1 MTFSRKMMV
10 AVLAV
15 LLFVMVF
22 DVCAQ
27 WPPGK
32 TVINLGDLNLAVPPK
47 PTAQTPIVDSPI
59 TIPAGNSSDTIN
71 ASMNNTTI
79 NNTLTASPIESSQPM
94 QSAGIIDL
102 SNYSKDRRDK
112 NLGGYKNIMYPIAEA
127 RGSTASTSGGGSG
140 GGCGGCS

>member
-47 PTAQTPIVDSPI
+47 PTAETPAGDSPI

-79 NNTLTASPIESSQPM
+79 NNTLTASPIESQQPK
-94 QSAGIIDL
+94 QSAALIDL
-102 SNYSKDRRDK
+102 SNYSKDRRGK
-112 NLGGYKNIMYPIAEA
+112 NLAGYKNIMYPIAEA
-127 RGSTASTSGGGSG
+127 RGSTASATSGGGSG
-140 GGCGGCS
+140 GCGC

>member
-10 AVLAV
+10 AILAV
-15 LLFVMVF
+15 LFFVMVF

-47 PTAQTPIVDSPI
+47 PMAETPAGDSPI
-59 TIPAGNSSDTIN
+59 AIPAGNGSDTIN

-94 QSAGIIDL
+94 QSEAITIIDL

-127 RGSTASTSGGGSG
+127 RGSTTSTAGSG
-140 GGCGGCS
+140 GCGC

>member
-27 WPPGK
+27 WSPGK
-32 TVINLGDLNLAVPPK
+32 TVINMGDLNLAVPPGA
-47 PTAQTPIVDSPI
+47 TAKAQSPASSPI
-59 TIPAGNSSDTIN
+59 INPAGNGSDTIN
-71 ASMNNTTI
+71 VSLNNTTI
-79 NNTLTASPIESSQPM
+79 NNTLTASPIESQQAT
-94 QSAGIIDL
+94 QSAAIIDL

-112 NLGGYKNIMYPIAEA
+112 NLAGYKNIMYPIAEA
-127 RGSTASTSGGGSG
+127 RGSTASATSGSGSG
-140 GGCGGCS
+140 GGCGC

>member
-27 WPPGK
+27 WSPGK

-47 PTAQTPIVDSPI
+47 PTAETPAGDSPI

-71 ASMNNTTI
+71 ASMNNTTM
-79 NNTLTASPIESSQPM
+79 NNTLTVSPIESLQPA
-94 QSAGIIDL
+94 QSAALIDL
-102 SNYSKDRRDK
+102 SNYSKDRRGK
-112 NLGGYKNIMYPIAEA
+112 NLAGYKNIMYPIAEA
-127 RGSTASTSGGGSG
+127 RGSTASATSGGGSG
-140 GGCGGCS
+140 GCGC

>member
-27 WPPGK
+27 WSPGK

-47 PTAQTPIVDSPI
+47 STAETPAGDSPI
-59 TIPAGNSSDTIN
+59 TIPAGNGSDNIN
-71 ASMNNTTI
+71 VSMNNTTM
-79 NNTLTASPIESSQPM
+79 NNTLTVSPIESLQPA
-94 QSAGIIDL
+94 QSAALIDL
-102 SNYSKDRRDK
+102 SNYSKDRRGK
-112 NLGGYKNIMYPIAEA
+112 NLAGYKNIMYPIAEA
-127 RGSTASTSGGGSG
+127 RGSTASATSGGGSG
-140 GGCGGCS
+140 GCGC